1 MRKWFAA
8 LVVAVMMLFG
18 AVSAY
23 AVTSPVSTPNKDQPV
38 NPSPKTTDF
47 NIVAVETAGVAF
59 LGIAGIAA
67 VRVRKDA

>member
-1 MRKWFAA
+1 MKKWFAA

-23 AVTSPVSTPNKDQPV
+23 AVVSPVPTPNKDQSA
-38 NPSPKTTDF
+38 NPSPKTSDF
-47 NIVAVETAGVAF
+47 NIVAVETVGVAL
-59 LGIAGIAA
+59 LGIAGVAA